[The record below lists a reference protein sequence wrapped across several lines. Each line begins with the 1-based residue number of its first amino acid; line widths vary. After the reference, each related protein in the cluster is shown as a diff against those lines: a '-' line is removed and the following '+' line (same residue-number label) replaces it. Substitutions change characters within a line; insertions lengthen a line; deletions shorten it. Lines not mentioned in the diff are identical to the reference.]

1 MQHICH
7 LESRAHRFFVLRTKI
22 LPFGFGAFLFAGDN
36 ICVRICQS
44 ILKDTL
50 YQMIYM
56 APTCIKSSVLDSDV
70 IENNCHGLA
79 F

>member
-1 MQHICH
+1 M
-7 LESRAHRFFVLRTKI
+7 

-36 ICVRICQS
+36 ICVQICQS
-44 ILKDTL
+44 ILIDTL

-56 APTCIKSSVLDSDV
+56 AATCIKSSVLDSDV
-70 IENNCHGLA
+70 IKNNCHGLA

>member
-1 MQHICH
+1 M
-7 LESRAHRFFVLRTKI
+7 L
-22 LPFGFGAFLFAGDN
+22 LFAGDN

-44 ILKDTL
+44 ALKDTL

-79 F
+79 FKKLRPSVTDDGVNYIHFESKLCCAP